1 MLGALCSSG
10 FSKMDLRNDIK
21 KATALTFSDNDAK
34 FYLLQEPSQ
43 AAKDKKMNERSVRKP
58 RNIRLLEDSDSSE
71 NDNMDVNIC
80 SRVKPT
86 FDKHEVSV
94 AVKEVNGGR
103 DLSNKHWEESFF
115 RNLKEIQCEKDI
127 SQNSSK
133 YDNIKVNQPK
143 ANNLNDK
150 CIKQKDKLY
159 RNAAIMGLLKT
170 NKISLQDLIMNE
182 NPIRKKDELETMHE
196 IAFNGRMDNN
206 KCHVESVPLR
216 EDPEICVHPLQ
227 MGIDE
232 KQFKNID
239 FSVSRIGKKIKVT
252 PQEHFLGAT
261 DDASFNFVKKKDN
274 ST

>member
-1 MLGALCSSG
+1 
-10 FSKMDLRNDIK
+10 MDLRNDIK
-21 KATALTFSDNDAK
+21 KATALISSDNDAK

-43 AAKDKKMNERSVRKP
+43 ATKDKKMNERPVRKP
-58 RNIRLLEDSDSSE
+58 RNIHLLEDSDSSE
-71 NDNMDVNIC
+71 NNDMDVNIC

-115 RNLKEIQCEKDI
+115 RNLKEMMQCEKNI

-133 YDNIKVNQPK
+133 YDNIKVNQLK
-143 ANNLNDK
+143 TNNLNDR

-159 RNAAIMGLLKT
+159 RNAAFMGLLKT

-196 IAFNGRMDNN
+196 REITFNGCMDSD

-216 EDPEICVHPLQ
+216 EDPEIYVHPLQ

-252 PQEHFLGAT
+252 PQEHFLGTT

>member
-1 MLGALCSSG
+1 
-10 FSKMDLRNDIK
+10 MDLRNDIK
-21 KATALTFSDNDAK
+21 KATALPVLDSNAK
-34 FYLLQEPSQ
+34 FYLLQELSQ
-43 AAKDKKMNERSVRKP
+43 AAKDKKMNERPVKKP
-58 RNIRLLEDSDSSE
+58 RNLHLLEGFGSSE
-71 NDNMDVNIC
+71 SDNMDVNIC

-86 FDKHEVSV
+86 FDKHGISV

-103 DLSNKHWEESFF
+103 DLSNKHWEESFL
-115 RNLKEIQCEKDI
+115 RNLKEMQCEKDI

-133 YDNIKVNQPK
+133 YDNIKVNQPR

-196 IAFNGRMDNN
+196 NAFNGCTDSD
-206 KCHVESVPLR
+206 KCHVESVPLH
-216 EDPEICVHPLQ
+216 EDPDICVHPLQ

-232 KQFKNID
+232 KQYKNID
-239 FSVSRIGKKIKVT
+239 FSIPRIGKKIKVT

-274 ST
+274 SI

>member
-1 MLGALCSSG
+1 
-10 FSKMDLRNDIK
+10 MDI
-21 KATALTFSDNDAK
+21 
-34 FYLLQEPSQ
+34 
-43 AAKDKKMNERSVRKP
+43 
-58 RNIRLLEDSDSSE
+58 
-71 NDNMDVNIC
+71 NIC

-86 FDKHEVSV
+86 FDKHEVSA

-115 RNLKEIQCEKDI
+115 RNLKKIMQCEKDI

-133 YDNIKVNQPK
+133 YDNIKINQPK
-143 ANNLNDK
+143 
-150 CIKQKDKLY
+150 
-159 RNAAIMGLLKT
+159 
-170 NKISLQDLIMNE
+170 DLIMNE

-196 IAFNGRMDNN
+196 ITFSGCMDTD

-239 FSVSRIGKKIKVT
+239 FSVPRIGKKIKVT
-252 PQEHFLGAT
+252 PQEHFLEAT

-274 ST
+274 KDIVSTE